1 MHFAET
7 TFKFKILLLASV
19 LCISGRTGFCQKIR
33 NVSDRPL
40 IISPTERHRLPL
52 EKSKTSEKKDILN
65 PVAEINYTF
74 TGKGNW
80 ADPANWQNHLMPPL
94 HLKEGD
100 HVFIN
105 GRGACIF
112 SNTQLFILV
121 EGSSLAINEGK
132 ELYISIGDHVLL
144 KGGTISNRG
153 KLTVLSGTLY
163 EGLSKK
169 SVIENSGELKN
180 TRMSKITENVKVIN
194 DNSGISS
201 KIKMIKVKGS

>member
-1 MHFAET
+1 MHIKAAT
-7 TFKFKILLLASV
+7 SKFRMLLLATV
-19 LCISGRTGFCQKIR
+19 LCISGWSGFGQEVR
-33 NVSDRPL
+33 HVTDRP
-40 IISPTERHRLPL
+40 IVITPTDLPRLPL

-169 SVIENSGELKN
+169 SVIKNSGELKN